1 MAHVIR
7 AFGRVVPMCF
17 PEIEE
22 EILDK
27 FDANIFQKSQEHQL
41 AITALKGQLMKVLKW
56 NFSYFNIK
64 TKVLA
69 MSN

>member
-1 MAHVIR
+1 MAHAIR

-27 FDANIFQKSQEHQL
+27 FDANIFQKSHEHQL
-41 AITALKGQLMKVLKW
+41 AITALKGQLMKVLKMKFFLFQYK
-56 NFSYFNIK
+56 N
-64 TKVLA
+64 
-69 MSN
+69 